1 MLLHQK
7 SRDIKDESWKLKKKA
22 QETFWAALLIFLPN
36 QLSDGLV
43 WHTIRAFCSHMKILS
58 PTCCGCCASILQYS
72 SLHIPIIED
81 FTLLY
86 IHGNE
91 KFALQCKCFDLC
103 GLMKALRVAGF
114 SALRLLVAWPMD
126 LPLCFS
132 FQLLERWRIARSYF
146 VSPTQKTPRCPEI
159 CRDKPASKIISWLLT
174 RASGSKIGSHQF
186 SVLVSLL

>member
-1 MLLHQK
+1 MK
-7 SRDIKDESWKLKKKA
+7 VEE
-22 QETFWAALLIFLPN
+22 ETPGNLWAALLIFLPN

-43 WHTIRAFCSHMKILS
+43 WHTRAFCSHMKILS
-58 PTCCGCCASILQYS
+58 PTCCGCCASIYFTAYPHNRRFHTT
-72 SLHIPIIED
+72 LHTWESKISIASVLIC
-81 FTLLY
+81 L
-86 IHGNE
+86 
-91 KFALQCKCFDLC
+91 DLWKHYE
-103 GLMKALRVAGF
+103 LNWWVAGF

-126 LPLCFS
+126 LPLGFS
-132 FQLLERWRIARSYF
+132 FQLLERWRMARSYF